1 MPGGNYIRVGKDSS
15 RSVCLLFAPP
25 AESVGILANY
35 LEIFKKHG
43 VNLLHIESRPSAKM
57 PENYEFMVECAPT
70 GDLGEA
76 INEIKQNSEYLKII
90 SRDYRDNQG
99 KDICIIFYT

>member
-1 MPGGNYIRVGKDSS
+1 MPGGNYIRIGKDSA

-35 LEIFKKHG
+35 LEIFKKHE
-43 VNLLHIESRPSAKM
+43 VNLLHIESRPSAKF

-70 GDLGEA
+70 GNIGDA
-76 INEIKQNSEYLKII
+76 IREIKLKSEYLKII
-90 SRDYRDNQG
+90 SRDYKDNQG
-99 KDICIIFYT
+99 KTMN